1 LGSEKSGLS
10 LLELS
15 FGIGSKLLGVFLLLL
30 DLNFLY
36 LNKLLLL
43 ISNLL
48 LFLDVDRELLAYLLL
63 L

>member
-15 FGIGSKLLGVFLLLL
+15 FGIGSKLLCVFLLLL

-48 LFLDVDRELLAYLLL
+48 LFLDINRELLAYLLL

>member
-48 LFLDVDRELLAYLLL
+48 LFLDVDRELFAYLLL